1 MKQPKHLALF
11 LAGTLVFGGFT
22 PAYVSASTTV
32 DVTAPVAPTVSAP
45 LHTSTE
51 LVISGEVGAKAEIVI
66 NSKTYVRT
74 ILESGSATFKM
85 APQSV
90 GKIIDVRLVDASGN
104 ASKTTRVIV
113 AEDATARPAAPTVKP
128 VTNSSR
134 VMTVLGEPGQSL
146 IVTIGSST
154 YSGKFDASGTYR
166 RTISLQKVG
175 TPISAQAKSN
185 KGAHS
190 DLVKTKVVT
199 DRYAPKPGRIN
210 QSVTTTSTGV
220 AGKAEPYATA
230 LVTVGSKTYSAP
242 VMSTGKFVV
251 KIPKQKIGQK
261 MTLVIRD
268 GAGNKSTPATITVQH
283 AFYNNFHRIT
293 PEGMPLIL
301 HKEVFWSDGSTR
313 YDQTFVPFFLGEKS
327 KAGLHFLLSSYA
339 EDGEPIYFEKL
350 RIRVGKAT
358 YEEKILPEDAGYIEY
373 DDGTLEETYL
383 VKSNP
388 KLVSFLKQHVRPEN
402 RIVVTIEGEDYD
414 LEFALAGA
422 EKRAFMQTLQYAGY

>member
-11 LAGTLVFGGFT
+11 LAGTLAFGGFT

-32 DVTAPVAPTVSAP
+32 DVTAPSAPTVSAP

-66 NSKTYVRT
+66 NGKTYVRT
-74 ILESGSATFKM
+74 VLESGSATFKM
-85 APQSV
+85 SPQSV
-90 GKIIDVRLVDASGN
+90 GKVIDVRLVDASGN
-104 ASKTTRVIV
+104 ASDVTRVIV
-113 AEDATARPAAPTVKP
+113 AEDASARPSAPVVKS

-134 VMTVLGEPGQSL
+134 VLTVLGEPGQSL
-146 IVTIGSST
+146 VLTLGSST
-154 YSGKFDASGTYR
+154 YSGKFDANGTYR
-166 RTISLQKVG
+166 RAISLQKVG
-175 TPISAQAKSN
+175 TPITAQAKSN
-185 KGAHS
+185 KGAQS

-199 DRYAPKPGRIN
+199 DRYAPKPGRV
-210 QSVTTTSTGV
+210 SPAVTTTSTSV
-220 AGKAEPYATA
+220 IGKAEPYATA
-230 LVTVGSKTYSAP
+230 LVTVGTKTYSAP

-261 MTLVIRD
+261 MSLVIRD
-268 GAGNKSTPATITVQH
+268 GAGNKSARATITVQH
-283 AFYNNFHRIT
+283 AFYNNFHRINA
-293 PEGMPLIL
+293 EGMPLIL

-339 EDGEPIYFEKL
+339 EDGEPLYFEKL
-350 RIRVGKAT
+350 RVRVGKAT
-358 YEEKILPEDAGYIEY
+358 YEENILPEDAGYIEY

-388 KLVSFLKQHVRPEN
+388 KLITFLKQHVRPEN
-402 RIVVTIEGEDYD
+402 RIVVTIEGEEYE
-414 LEFALAGA
+414 LEFALSGA
-422 EKRAFMQTLQYAGY
+422 EKRAFIQTLQYAGY

>member
-32 DVTAPVAPTVSAP
+32 DVTAPTAPVVSAP
-45 LHTSTE
+45 FHTSTE

-66 NSKTYVRT
+66 NGKTYVRT
-74 ILESGSATFKM
+74 VLESGSATFKM
-85 APQSV
+85 SPQSV
-90 GKIIDVRLVDASGN
+90 GKVIDVRLVDASGN

-113 AEDATARPAAPTVKP
+113 AEDPSARPAAPTIKP
-128 VTNSSR
+128 VTNSTR
-134 VMTVLGEPGQSL
+134 VITVQGEPGLSL
-146 IVTIGSST
+146 FVTIGSST
-154 YSGKFDASGTYR
+154 YAGKFDANGTYR

-175 TPISAQAKSN
+175 TPISVQAKSA
-185 KGAHS
+185 KGALS
-190 DLVKTKVVT
+190 DLVNKKVVT
-199 DRYAPKPGRIN
+199 DRYAPKPARVP
-210 QSVTTTSTGV
+210 QAVTTTSVGV
-220 AGKAEPYATA
+220 SGTAEAYATA
-230 LVTVGSKTYSAP
+230 LVTIGTKTYSAP

-251 KIPKQKIGQK
+251 PIPKQTIGQK
-261 MTLVIRD
+261 MSLVIRD
-268 GAGNKSTPATITVQH
+268 GAGNKSTPSTLTVQH
-283 AFYNNFHRIT
+283 AFYNNFHRIKA
-293 PEGMPLIL
+293 EGMPLIM

-350 RIRVGKAT
+350 RIRVGSAT
-358 YEEKILPEDAGYIEY
+358 YSEKILPEDAGYIEY

-388 KLVSFLKQHVRPEN
+388 KLISFLKQHVRPEN
-402 RIVVTIEGEDYD
+402 RIVVTIEGEEYD
-414 LEFALAGA
+414 LEFALSGA
-422 EKRAFMQTLQYAGY
+422 EKRAFIQTLQYAGY